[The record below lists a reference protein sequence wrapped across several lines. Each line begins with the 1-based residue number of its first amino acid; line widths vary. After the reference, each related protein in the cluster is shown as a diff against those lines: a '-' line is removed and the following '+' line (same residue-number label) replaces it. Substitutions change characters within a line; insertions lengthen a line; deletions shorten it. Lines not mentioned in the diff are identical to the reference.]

1 MSRPFETEPAD
12 PTARL
17 GGRVAALVLLVSALT
32 TACGQFASAH
42 RATLATKPAANQ
54 AVTPSPNG
62 ENTGPAQ
69 PGPGYIVVTVV
80 RKVAR
85 TPRINTPTL
94 RGPDPLHLCPVQGR
108 GYFSDD
114 FGAPR
119 FAGGFHH
126 HQGNDMFAEL
136 GSSVVAPFDG
146 TAVATPNG
154 LGGNAVTVYGS
165 EGYVYNA
172 HLVSYGRLGPV
183 KAGTVVGYVG
193 NTGDAT
199 GGPWHDHFEW
209 HPNVAPNHPWVS
221 PYGFGTINGAVDPF
235 PYLVAVC
242 K

>member
-1 MSRPFETEPAD
+1 MRE
-12 PTARL
+12 R
-17 GGRVAALVLLVSALT
+17 GGFGGIATAALLASFLATS
-32 TACGQFASAH
+32 CGQFGSAH
-42 RATLATKPAANQ
+42 HATLAARPAADPVS
-54 AVTPSPNG
+54 AASPNG
-62 ENTGPAQ
+62 ENSGPGQ

-80 RKVAR
+80 KKM
-85 TPRINTPTL
+85 TGIPRVHTASYQ
-94 RGPDPLHLCPVQGR
+94 GPDPLHLCPVRGR

-126 HQGNDMFAEL
+126 HQGNDVFAEV
-136 GSSVVAPFDG
+136 GTPVVAPFDG

-154 LGGNAVTVYGS
+154 LGGNAVSVYGP

-172 HLVSYGRLGPV
+172 HLAAYGRLGPV
-183 KAGTVVGYVG
+183 TAGTVVGYVG
-193 NTGDAT
+193 NTGDAI

-209 HPNVAPNHPWVS
+209 HPNAIPARPWVS
-221 PYGFGTINGAVDPF
+221 PYGFGAIGGAVDPY